1 MNRITSSIFG
11 PLFLA
16 FAALLFAASAA
27 SAKPRIM
34 VLATG
39 GTIAGAQASAT
50 EAGYKSGSFSVNDLI
65 KAVPQLKDLA
75 DISGEQVAN
84 IGSQTMNHEVWL
96 KLAKRINEVLKGNID
111 GVVVTHGTDT
121 MEETAYFLSLVV
133 KSDKPV
139 VLVGSMRPA
148 TAIGA
153 DGPANLYNAVA
164 LAANPQAT
172 GRGPLVILND
182 EIHYAREAQK
192 TSTTAL
198 DTFKSPNR
206 GRAGV
211 MNTGNAYFFSKD
223 TMAHTT
229 KSEFSVDGKGVK
241 DLPRVEVVYSYAN
254 LGRDGIDFL
263 AGKGVKGIVLAGVG
277 DGNSTDTAIA
287 ALADAAKKGIAVV
300 RSSRTGSGIVVR
312 NVEVNDDKLG
322 FIAGMVPPES
332 PHPPHARPDE
342 DERREEGR
350 RFSRSTEA
358 ARRAVTDR
366 ELKTMITGFGQ
377 ACAAIRSRV
386 ASRSAWGTG

>member
-11 PLFLA
+11 PLVLA

-39 GTIAGAQASAT
+39 GTIAGAQASTT

-111 GVVVTHGTDT
+111 GVVITHGTDT

-322 FIAGMVPPES
+322 FIAGMELNPQK
-332 PHPPHARPDE
+332 ARILLML
-342 DERREEGR
+342 G
-350 RFSRSTEA
+350 
-358 ARRAVTDR
+358 
-366 ELKTMITGFGQ
+366 LMKTSDPKKLQGIFEKY
-377 ACAAIRSRV
+377 
-386 ASRSAWGTG
+386 

>member
-1 MNRITSSIFG
+1 MNTMNRTTSHMFRS
-11 PLFLA
+11 FLTA
-16 FAALLFAASAA
+16 VVVLMMIASAA
-27 SAKPRIM
+27 QAKPKIM
-34 VLATG
+34 ILATG
-39 GTIAGAQASAT
+39 GTIAGAQASTA
-50 EAGYKSGSFSVNDLI
+50 EAGYKSGSFSVDDLI

-96 KLAKRINEVLKGNID
+96 KLAKRVNEVLKGDTD
-111 GVVVTHGTDT
+111 GVAITHGTDT
-121 MEETAYFLSLVV
+121 MEETAFFLSLVV

-164 LAANPQAT
+164 LAANPEAK

-211 MNTGNAYFFSKD
+211 MNTGKANFFSTN
-223 TMAHTT
+223 TMVHTT

-241 DLPRVEVVYSYAN
+241 DLPWVEVIYSYAN
-254 LGRDGIDFL
+254 FGRDTIDFL
-263 AGKGVKGIVLAGVG
+263 VSKGVKGIVLAGVG

-287 ALADAAKKGIAVV
+287 ALEEAAKKGVAVV
-300 RSSRTGSGIVVR
+300 RSSRTGSGLVVR

-322 FIAGMVPPES
+322 FITAMELNPQK
-332 PHPPHARPDE
+332 ARVLLML
-342 DERREEGR
+342 G
-350 RFSRSTEA
+350 
-358 ARRAVTDR
+358 
-366 ELKTMITGFGQ
+366 LMKTNDPKKLQDLFMKY
-377 ACAAIRSRV
+377 
-386 ASRSAWGTG
+386 

>member
-1 MNRITSSIFG
+1 MNRIALNMFRNVLTTVV
-11 PLFLA
+11 
-16 FAALLFAASAA
+16 ALLLIASAA
-27 SAKPRIM
+27 QAKPKIM

-39 GTIAGAQASAT
+39 GTIAGAQAST
-50 EAGYKSGSFSVNDLI
+50 SEAGYKSGSFSVDDLI

-75 DISGEQVAN
+75 DITGEQVAN

-96 KLAKRINEVLKGNID
+96 KLAKRVNEVLKGDID
-111 GVVVTHGTDT
+111 GVVITHGTDT
-121 MEETAYFLSLVV
+121 MEETAFFLSLVV

-164 LAANPQAT
+164 LAANPEAK
-172 GRGPLVILND
+172 GRGPLVVLND

-192 TSTTAL
+192 TNSTAL

-211 MNTGNAYFFSKD
+211 MNTGKAYFFSNN
-223 TMAHTT
+223 TMLHTT
-229 KSEFSVDGKGVK
+229 KSEFSVDGKGVN

-263 AGKGVKGIVLAGVG
+263 VSKGVKGIVLAGVG

-287 ALADAAKKGIAVV
+287 ALAEAAKKGVVVV
-300 RSSRTGSGIVVR
+300 RSTRTGSGLIVR
-312 NVEVNDDKLG
+312 NVEVDDDKLG
-322 FIAGMVPPES
+322 FITAMELNPQK
-332 PHPPHARPDE
+332 ARILLML
-342 DERREEGR
+342 G
-350 RFSRSTEA
+350 
-358 ARRAVTDR
+358 
-366 ELKTMITGFGQ
+366 LMKTNDPKKLQEFFMKY
-377 ACAAIRSRV
+377 
-386 ASRSAWGTG
+386 